1 MVVFSFEIDIK
12 LCNISNKKRKY
23 NGYKIIE
30 MEK

>member
-1 MVVFSFEIDIK
+1 MVIFSFEIERK
-12 LCNISNKKRKY
+12 LYNMSKRKRKY